1 MSQLKTDKLEQEKY
15 AASLT
20 SGIEQIAAVVDPS
33 ASSIVAVLQQEAA
46 TALQKL
52 QDIVRKDYQTILM
65 PLHTSF

>member
-52 QDIVRKDYQTILM
+52 QDIVR
-65 PLHTSF
+65 